1 MSQNCVARFEPNSYG
16 FRPGRSCH
24 DAIEAIYNSIR
35 SQDKYVLDADI
46 SKCFDKINQKE
57 LIEKVNTYPTLRHQI
72 KAWLNSGVMDK
83 SSLFPTTEGTPQGG
97 VISPLLANI
106 ALHGME
112 NHIKQLVG
120 GNLQGNKKDNIQ
132 SLSLIRYADD
142 FVIIHKD
149 KAVVEICQC
158 IISGWLAGM
167 SLELNPA
174 KTKIVHTSEGF
185 NFLGFTIRQYD
196 VGAFRAA
203 TSTNGKNLGF
213 KTLITPS
220 SEKIKKHLDEIGKI
234 IDKHHGAPQEAV
246 INRLNPVIKGWV
258 NYYSTVVSKEVYKK
272 CDHLTYIKLRAWGNR
287 KCKGRNA
294 QNKYWRTIG
303 NNNWAFATESGVK
316 LFNHAE
322 TPIVRHIKVKE
333 NRSPYDGD
341 FVYWSTRMGKH
352 PEAPK
357 RVAILLK
364 RQKGKC
370 THCGLMFKHGDVLEV
385 DHIIP
390 KTRGGKDEY
399 KNFQLLH
406 RHCHD
411 VKSVNDKKPITT
423 EELTDEYLKK

>member
-1 MSQNCVARFEPNSYG
+1 
-16 FRPGRSCH
+16 
-24 DAIEAIYNSIR
+24 
-35 SQDKYVLDADI
+35 
-46 SKCFDKINQKE
+46 
-57 LIEKVNTYPTLRHQI
+57 
-72 KAWLNSGVMDK
+72 MDGK
-83 SSLFPTTEGTPQGG
+83 SLFPTTEGTPQGG

-120 GNLQGNKKDNIQ
+120 GNLQGKKKENIQ

-149 KAVVEICQC
+149 KAVVQICQC
-158 IISGWLAGM
+158 IISGWLTGM
-167 SLELNPA
+167 NLELNPA

-185 NFLGFTIRQYD
+185 NFLGFTIRQYE

-203 TSTNGKNLGF
+203 TSSNGKNLGF

-220 SEKIKKHLDEIGKI
+220 SEKIKKHLDEIGRI
-234 IDKHHGAPQEAV
+234 IDKHHGAPQSAL
-246 INRLNPVIKGWV
+246 ISRLNPVIKGWC
-258 NYYSTVVSKEVYKK
+258 NYYSTTVSKDVFKK
-272 CDHLTYIKLRAWGNR
+272 SDHLTYQKLRAWGKR
-287 KCKGRNA
+287 KCKGSNA
-294 QNKYWRTIG
+294 HEIVNKYWRTIG

-364 RQKGKC
+364 VQKGKC
-370 THCGLMFKHGDVLEV
+370 THCGLMFKHDDVLEV

-411 VKSVNDKKPITT
+411 VKSLNDRKPIIN
-423 EELTDEYLKK
+423 EELTDEYLENNPF